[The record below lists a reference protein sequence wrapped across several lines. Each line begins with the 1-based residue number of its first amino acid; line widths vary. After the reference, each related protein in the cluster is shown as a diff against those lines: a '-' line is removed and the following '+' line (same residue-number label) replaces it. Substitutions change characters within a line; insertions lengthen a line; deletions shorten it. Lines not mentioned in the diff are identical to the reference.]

1 MDNQLMCFLKE
12 EEGATAIEYGLMA
25 SLIAA
30 VIVGTVAT
38 LGGSVNATYTA
49 VNTALS

>member
-1 MDNQLMCFLKE
+1 MVNQLVCFLRE
-12 EEGATAIEYGLMA
+12 EKGAIAIEYSLMA

-38 LGGSVNATYTA
+38 LGGSVSTTYTA
-49 VNTALS
+49 VNTVFS